1 METTSHIKEKSDLDT
16 DSQILKILSDCKGT
30 YYFSKAH
37 TKLELLSQKDS
48 LRSLRLACI
57 EDDL

>member
-16 DSQILKILSDCKGT
+16 DSQMLKTLSDCKGT

-37 TKLELLSQKDS
+37 KA
-48 LRSLRLACI
+48 RAALA
-57 EDDL
+57 ER